1 MAFIDQMEFDSLM
14 QTRNIAALAARRTQL
29 LAIKKPNAQTKVMIQ
44 RAEDTLI
51 QWEFELAASEDQEQ
65 SYRRFLAQYPKA
77 PQKNAILQRLEG
89 LAFERAQQ
97 LNTIEAYEQFLKS
110 QLPPPLQRTDL
121 TFRAQFLLRS
131 LTVKP
136 IPIAYN
142 KTKEP
147 FKEGFYFADSATLQ
161 PWM

>member
-1 MAFIDQMEFDSLM
+1 
-14 QTRNIAALAARRTQL
+14 
-29 LAIKKPNAQTKVMIQ
+29 
-44 RAEDTLI
+44 
-51 QWEFELAASEDQEQ
+51 
-65 SYRRFLAQYPKA
+65 
-77 PQKNAILQRLEG
+77 EG

-110 QLPPPLQRTDL
+110 QLPPPLQRNDL

-147 FKEGFYFADSATLQ
+147 YKEGFYFADSATLQ
-161 PWM
+161 PWMELVSKWPTPMPSTTTTTILWKVGLPSSQDVPWLCAPTPSD